1 MISCSKTFSSRALLL
16 RIVGVLALLGY
27 IPKTLVGLAA
37 CLLFNPFQFP
47 DLGVFQPGSGGDDLF
62 PELLGLLQDLPL
74 IDRLDLTIF
83 HDHPAGTEDRV
94 AGLPGP
100 VIDKVIGK
108 AAAFICILR
117 NVKAVYT
124 PVASESAK
132 ILLAEKGID
141 LQAKKVIP
149 EIRNSNKTDQC
160 PMEKMADAAGSPELF
175 YKELEAR
182 IKIE

>member
-1 MISCSKTFSSRALLL
+1 MDWKEKIKELEKRGLSLQVEKNEKIVFESHESRLKPLFLCSK
-16 RIVGVLALLGY
+16 
-27 IPKTLVGLAA
+27 
-37 CLLFNPFQFP
+37 LF
-47 DLGVFQPGSGGDDLF
+47 GSEMDGS
-62 PELLGLLQDLPL
+62 
-74 IDRLDLTIF
+74 T
-83 HDHPAGTEDRV
+83 
-94 AGLPGP
+94 